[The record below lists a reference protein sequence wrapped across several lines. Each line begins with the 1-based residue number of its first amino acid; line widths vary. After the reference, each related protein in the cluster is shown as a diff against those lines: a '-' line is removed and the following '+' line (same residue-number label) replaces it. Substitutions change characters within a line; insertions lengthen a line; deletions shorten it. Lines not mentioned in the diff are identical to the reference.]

1 MLLRLSLLRFPQ
13 TWRGT
18 WWQGLWQQQQH
29 VEMLQTGFP
38 VSWEK
43 QIGSSVHSKP
53 DAVIKLPIIIAL
65 RTATG
70 NLSDAFLSD
79 LFRHKGLFFVLCF
92 LFHVVEDPD
101 HF

>member
-1 MLLRLSLLRFPQ
+1 M
-13 TWRGT
+13 
-18 WWQGLWQQQQH
+18 WQQQQQQH